1 MKLLLI
7 EDEKELAL
15 SIQKYLTDKDFVCEW
30 VYNKKDA
37 IEKISIY
44 DYDCILLDLMLPDG
58 NGFDILK
65 ELKHQNKTEGIIIIS
80 ANETL
85 ATRIEGFEIGAD
97 DYLTKPFHLSELL
110 VRIQALIRRR
120 YFKGSNIVSFN
131 EIHIDI
137 LSKTVKVNNNKIDT
151 TKKEIDLLL
160 YLIGN
165 ENRVL
170 SKSAI
175 AEHLSGD
182 MADMLDNH
190 AVIDADRGG
199 EAGTVN
205 ISHGDGVAVG
215 TTKAEAA
222 IFEDGLSKPAASL
235 FTAHCLTCRWHIF
248 LSALGSN
255 ARALCAAMAEFTL
268 LNRLKRF
275 CKTCSAP
282 DPRRLFQC
290 RACG

>member
-30 VYNKKDA
+30 VNNKKDA

-44 DYDCILLDLMLPDG
+44 NYDCILLDLMLPDG
-58 NGFDILK
+58 NGFEILK
-65 ELKHQNKTEGIIIIS
+65 ELKYQNKSEGVIIIS
-80 ANETL
+80 AKETL
-85 ATRIEGFEIGAD
+85 ETKIEGFKIGAD

-110 VRIQALIRRR
+110 VRILALIRRKN
-120 YFKGSNIVSFN
+120 FNGNNIITFN
-131 EIHIDI
+131 EINIDI
-137 LSKTVKVNNNKIDT
+137 LSKTVKVNTKTIDIT
-151 TKKEIDLLL
+151 RKEIDLLL

-190 AVIDADRGG
+190 DFVYAHIKNLKKKLNDAG
-199 EAGTVN
+199 
-205 ISHGDGVAVG
+205 SGDYIKSVY
-215 TTKAEAA
+215 
-222 IFEDGLSKPAASL
+222 GLGYK
-235 FTAHCLTCRWHIF
+235 WK
-248 LSALGSN
+248 N
-255 ARALCAAMAEFTL
+255 E
-268 LNRLKRF
+268 
-275 CKTCSAP
+275 
-282 DPRRLFQC
+282 
-290 RACG
+290 

>member
-15 SIQKYLTDKDFVCEW
+15 SIQKYLTGEDFVCEW
-30 VYNKKDA
+30 VENTKAA

-44 DYDCILLDLMLPDG
+44 DYDCILLDLMLPDCS
-58 NGFDILK
+58 GFEILK
-65 ELKHQNKTEGIIIIS
+65 ELKSQNKTEGIIIIS
-80 ANETL
+80 AKETL
-85 ATRIEGFEIGAD
+85 ETRIEGFNLGAD

-110 VRIQALIRRR
+110 VRVQALIRRKN
-120 YFKGSNIVSFN
+120 FKGSNVVSFN
-131 EIHIDI
+131 EIQVNL
-137 LSKTVKVNNNKIDT
+137 LSKTVKVNNNRIDI

-190 AVIDADRGG
+190 DFVYAHIKNLKKKLNDAG
-199 EAGTVN
+199 
-205 ISHGDGVAVG
+205 SGDYIKSVY
-215 TTKAEAA
+215 
-222 IFEDGLSKPAASL
+222 GLGYK
-235 FTAHCLTCRWHIF
+235 WK
-248 LSALGSN
+248 N
-255 ARALCAAMAEFTL
+255 E
-268 LNRLKRF
+268 
-275 CKTCSAP
+275 
-282 DPRRLFQC
+282 
-290 RACG
+290 